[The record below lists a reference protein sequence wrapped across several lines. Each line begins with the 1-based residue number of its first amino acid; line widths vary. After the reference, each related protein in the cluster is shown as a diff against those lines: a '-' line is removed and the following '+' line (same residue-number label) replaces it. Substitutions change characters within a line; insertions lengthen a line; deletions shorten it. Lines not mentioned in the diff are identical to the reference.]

1 MGAGKTTR
9 KILDKIFGPCFSL
22 IEEHG
27 KTISVVSTICLTITI
42 TNLQTQQILLPKD
55 AKDTVGEIPVINYFD
70 DGRLDSEAIYTESR
84 RSFENYPIIS
94 SDYIVTTSDFIFYR

>member
-1 MGAGKTTR
+1 MGAVKTT
-9 KILDKIFGPCFSL
+9 KEILDRIFGPCFSL

-27 KTISVVSTICLTITI
+27 KTIVVLSTICLTITI

-84 RSFENYPIIS
+84 RSF
-94 SDYIVTTSDFIFYR
+94 